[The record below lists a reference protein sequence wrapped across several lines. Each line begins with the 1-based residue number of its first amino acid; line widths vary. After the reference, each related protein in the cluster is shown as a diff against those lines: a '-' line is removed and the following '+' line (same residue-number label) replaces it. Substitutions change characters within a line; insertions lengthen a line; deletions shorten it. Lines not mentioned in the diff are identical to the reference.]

1 MRLKHLYKPST
12 GLVTVTVKNVTNSS
26 ALKTYTGSVSGGN
39 NVGKVYFAGDYTQWN
54 KTMVVDNLV
63 TNIITDKTTE

>member
-26 ALKTYTGSVSGGN
+26 ALKTYTGSVSAGN

>member
-1 MRLKHLYKPST
+1 MMCGIKTFYKYIFGNPA
-12 GLVTVTVKNVTNSS
+12 VIITNSS